1 MVEILEDFQ
10 MTWDEVLYLAEMNLV
25 QLLNVESGKVI
36 AKLEKD
42 FDDHF
47 KTCYKNSF
55 REKRLEI
62 QKKQWKFTKE
72 LEQRHELKWLN
83 F

>member
-1 MVEILEDFQ
+1 
-10 MTWDEVLYLAEMNLV
+10 MTWDEVLYLAEINLV

-42 FDDHF
+42 FDDRF
-47 KTCYKNSF
+47 KTCYKDSF

-72 LEQRHELKWLN
+72 LEQRHE
-83 F
+83 